1 MEKVHENNVLRKG
14 TIKETIKVSELKKG
28 DKCIV
33 KDRVYKINAFW
44 LVPTLTKI
52 GLFDKL
58 KFVLYC
64 DDNDTMKIET
74 IYHVSSVLVID
85 ENGYV
90 KMD

>member
-1 MEKVHENNVLRKG
+1 MEKVNENAVSIKG
-14 TIKETIKVSELKKG
+14 TIKVSELKKG

-33 KDRVYKINAFW
+33 KDRIYRINTFW

-64 DDNDTMKIET
+64 DDNDDTTKIET